1 MATQPI
7 TPTVTLEAALGNAIR
22 DVAGNVIN
30 DVAGN
35 PILDMGMADILGE
48 TRASAPITMR
58 EGMEGTGPLDRVGDV
73 GEITFELDNQDKE
86 YSPDAATLRDRF
98 GNGVPIK
105 LGLSYGGNESYKRA
119 YIANIDPDDGTFAG
133 RRGTPITA
141 YDWLDKAA
149 EDHPKR
155 IPVQLSQRDDQLI
168 QTAIDN
174 ASRGPL
180 ATSLAVGPDT
190 YPYAFHNF
198 QDENAKIIGVL
209 QAIAQ
214 SGMGY
219 IFLRSNATYGEEL
232 VYQTRIDRLEGST
245 PVATLSDAMQSVNV
259 VRNKDKR
266 VRSVTVFAT
275 PTRVDAAATTVLYE
289 HTKEI
294 ALEPGQSKSFDAY
307 YVDPT
312 GQGARVALVEPVTP
326 VAGTD
331 YEFSSTS
338 GSGDDLNSDLAV
350 TVDNGGNAA
359 LVTVKNN
366 AGVQGYV
373 QVGLQLRGKG
383 VYIYDRESVTKTNSA
398 VNSGR
403 ELSFVMPYNDSLD
416 RAGDIAQFILN
427 QWSEDFSTVEGVRFI
442 ANRSA
447 ALMAA
452 AINVVPGN
460 LVHLEETQTG
470 LDHDFYCNMRAWEIH
485 AGGRFI
491 AVDWA
496 VTPAVS
502 AQVWR
507 LDSTEL
513 SILDS
518 TTIPAP

>member
-7 TPTVTLEAALGNAIR
+7 VPEVILEASLGNAIN
-22 DVAGNVIN
+22 DVAGTVIN
-30 DVAGN
+30 DVAGR
-35 PILDMGMADILGE
+35 PILDMGLTDILGE
-48 TRASAPITMR
+48 TRTTAPISMR
-58 EGMEGTGPLDRVGDV
+58 EGIEGTGPLDRVGDV
-73 GEITFELDNQDKE
+73 GEISFRLGNTGQD
-86 YSPDAATLRDRF
+86 YSPDSANVRDRF
-98 GNGVPIK
+98 RNGPQIRH
-105 LGLSYGGNESYKRA
+105 GLSHAGNASYKRA
-119 YIANIDPDDGTFAG
+119 YIASIDPDDGQYG
-133 RRGTPITA
+133 PKGTHITA

-155 IPVQLSQRDDQLI
+155 IPVQLGQRDDQLI
-168 QTAIDN
+168 QTALDN
-174 ASRGPL
+174 ASRAPM
-180 ATSLAVGPDT
+180 ATSLAIGPDT

-198 QDENAKIIGVL
+198 QDENAKMIGVM

-219 IFLRSNATYGEEL
+219 IILRGNAIKGEEL
-232 VYQTRIDRLEGST
+232 VYQTRIDRLEEDT
-245 PVATLSDAMQSVNV
+245 PVATLSDSMQSVNV
-259 VRNKDKR
+259 IRNKDNR

-289 HTKEI
+289 HTSEI
-294 ALEPGQSKSFDAY
+294 SLAPGQSKSFDAY

-312 GQGARVALVEPVTP
+312 GQGARVAMVEPVQP

-331 YEFSSTS
+331 FEFSSTS
-338 GSGDDLNSDLAV
+338 GSGSDLNDDLGV
-350 TVDNGGNAA
+350 TVVHGGNAA
-359 LVTVKNN
+359 RVTVKNN
-366 AGVQGYV
+366 AGVQGFV
-373 QVGLQLRGKG
+373 QVGFQLRGKG
-383 VYIYDRESVTKTNSA
+383 VYIYDRESVTEVA
-398 VNSGR
+398 DGVNSGR

-427 QWSEDFSTVEGVRFI
+427 QWSEDFSTVEGVRFV
-442 ANRSA
+442 ANRTE

-452 AINVVPGN
+452 AINTVPGN

-470 LDHDFYCNMRAWEIH
+470 LDNDFYCNMRSWEIY

-491 AVDWA
+491 PVEWA

-507 LDSTEL
+507 LDSTVL
-513 SILDS
+513 SVLDS